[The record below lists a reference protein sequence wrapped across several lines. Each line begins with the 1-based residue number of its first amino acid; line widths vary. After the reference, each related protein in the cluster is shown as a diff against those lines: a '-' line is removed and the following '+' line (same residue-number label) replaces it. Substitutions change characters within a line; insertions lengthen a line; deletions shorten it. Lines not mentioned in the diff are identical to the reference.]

1 MFTLDV
7 CEFLFSELYILRAM
21 YMNANVYF
29 PSAPCLLLGAGQ
41 LICPVLTRSSKPMVV
56 PMH

>member
-21 YMNANVYF
+21 YMSANVCF
-29 PSAPCLLLGAGQ
+29 PSAPCLLLGTGQ
-41 LICPVLTRSSKPMVV
+41 LI
-56 PMH
+56 